1 MCGAG
6 MIAQGFL
13 GEYAYTAK
21 KLDVTA
27 IPALMDLQQVVVD
40 ALPDK
45 AILQPLDEGE
55 LRFILEGNGVMIGIF
70 VAEQLIAFRAL
81 LEPEIDEEHLGRD
94 IGLAEDALHQVLYQE
109 ISNVHP
115 DFRGYGLQQTM
126 ATIIME
132 QVDAA
137 KHPIICATV
146 MPYNIASLKD
156 KFAQGMYIAALK
168 YKYGGKLRYV
178 FTKSLVDPLIVGDTV
193 QEVVMSATEQQQQL
207 LKQGY
212 FGIAMKKVDEDWFIS
227 YRK

>member
-1 MCGAG
+1 MCGKA

-13 GEYAYTAK
+13 GEHAYTAK
-21 KLDVTA
+21 KLDVSA
-27 IPALMDLQQVVVD
+27 IPALMELQQAVVD

-81 LEPEIDEEHLGRD
+81 LEPEIDDEHLGRD

-115 DFRGYGLQQTM
+115 EFRGYGLQQTM

-132 QVDAA
+132 QVDVA

-193 QEVVMSATEQQQQL
+193 QETVMSATEEQQQL

-212 FGIAMKKVDEDWFIS
+212 MGVEMKKIDEDWFIS

>member
-1 MCGAG
+1 MCGAI

-13 GEYAYTAK
+13 GEHAYTAE
-21 KLDVTA
+21 KLDVSA
-27 IPALMDLQQVVVD
+27 ISALVELQQAVVD

-45 AILQPLDEGE
+45 AILQPLDEAE
-55 LRFILEGNGVMIGIF
+55 LRFILEGGGVMIGIY

-81 LEPEIDEEHLGRD
+81 LEPEIDDEHLGRD
-94 IGLAEDALHQVLYQE
+94 IGLAEDELQQVLYQE

-115 DFRGYGLQQTM
+115 HFRGYSLQQTM

-132 QVDAA
+132 QVDAD

-156 KFAQGMYIAALK
+156 KFAQGMHIAALK

-178 FTKSLVDPLIVGDTV
+178 FTKSLVKPLVVGDEAR
-193 QEVVMSATEQQQQL
+193 EVVMSATEEQQQL
-207 LKQGY
+207 IKQGY
-212 FGIAMKKVDEDWFIS
+212 FGIDMKKVDEDWFIM

>member
-1 MCGAG
+1 

-13 GEYAYTAK
+13 GEHAYTAK
-21 KLDVTA
+21 KLDVAA
-27 IPALMDLQQVVVD
+27 IPALMELQQAVVD

-45 AILQPLDEGE
+45 AILQPLDEDE

-81 LEPEIDEEHLGRD
+81 LEPELDDEHLGRD
-94 IGLAEDALHQVLYQE
+94 IGLTEKELGKVLYQE

-115 DFRGYGLQQTM
+115 NFRGHGLQQTM
-126 ATIIME
+126 ANIIMK
-132 QVDAA
+132 QVDTE
-137 KHPIICATV
+137 KHQIICATV

-156 KFAQGMYIAALK
+156 KFAQGMHVAALK

-178 FTKSLVDPLIVGDTV
+178 FTKSLIEQIEFGVELR
-193 QEVVMSATEQQQQL
+193 EVSMGATEEQQQL
-207 LKQGY
+207 LKQG
-212 FGIAMKKVDEDWFIS
+212 FIGAEMKKIENDWFIT

>member
-1 MCGAG
+1 

-13 GEYAYTAK
+13 GEHAYTAK

-27 IPALMDLQQVVVD
+27 IPALMELQQAVVD

-45 AILQPLDEGE
+45 AILQPLDEDE

-81 LEPEIDEEHLGRD
+81 LEPELDDEHLGRD
-94 IGLAEDALHQVLYQE
+94 IGLTEKELGKVLYQE

-115 DFRGYGLQQTM
+115 DFRGHGLQQTM
-126 ATIIME
+126 ASIIMK
-132 QVDAA
+132 QVDVEE
-137 KHPIICATV
+137 HPIVCATV

-156 KFAQGMYIAALK
+156 KFAQGMHVAALK

-178 FTKSLVDPLIVGDTV
+178 FTKSLIEQIEFGVELR
-193 QEVVMSATEQQQQL
+193 EVSMGATEEQQQL
-207 LKQGY
+207 LKQG
-212 FGIAMKKVDEDWFIS
+212 FIGVEMKKIEDDWFIT